1 MTKRI
6 RKKYC
11 IRKKKCLFENDL
23 FFGLLIFLFLIIGS
37 VYLLF
42 FHSFF
47 QINSVVIENSFT
59 LDKEELV
66 DYFEQ
71 ITTQKVF
78 LFSSKSIIPLST
90 NKIRN
95 NVLSQTS
102 VIKDIK
108 ITKIF
113 PSQLKVNL
121 IERVPIAFL
130 CKTKENCYYIDKE
143 GIVFQ
148 KSPLIGKNIIIINKN
163 NFLIGEKVVASKDL
177 QQIFYLKKELE
188 KIGLAVD
195 YFTFSKKNSLE
206 IVLQDRWSIFFSNE
220 KYVEELKNLKLIL
233 EKFSSEAKKEIN
245 YIDLRFGDRIYY
257 K

>member
-11 IRKKKCLFENDL
+11 VRKKKCLFENNL
-23 FFGLLIFLFLIIGS
+23 FFGLLVFSFLIIGS

-47 QINSVVIENSFT
+47 QVNSIEIENSFT
-59 LDKEELV
+59 LDKEDLI
-66 DYFEQ
+66 DYFDQ
-71 ITTQKVF
+71 IITQKVL

-90 NKIRN
+90 NKIRSS
-95 NVLSQTS
+95 VLSQTS
-102 VIKDIK
+102 VIKDIEIK
-108 ITKIF
+108 KIF
-113 PSQLKVNL
+113 PSKLKVNL

-130 CKTKENCYYIDKE
+130 CKTKNNCYYIDKE

-148 KSPLIGKNIIIINKN
+148 KSPLIEKNIIIINEN

-188 KIGLAVD
+188 KIDLAVD

-206 IVLQDRWSIFFSNE
+206 VVLQDRWSIFFSNE

-233 EKFSSEAKKEIN
+233 EKFSSEAKKEID